1 MILVGWA
8 TAGIGQDWTG
18 AAQAPE
24 GGQLLR
30 GHQQGGLLGSL
41 EGGRTGAA
49 ATARRAPE
57 GYGVGNMTGAHQAP
71 EGWGQGW
78 TSFQMQRAHLLGRL
92 HGDWT
97 GAAAMQAA
105 EGCGVGI
112 TTGAHQAPEGQRHGY
127 LHLLGVWTGAATM
140 RAPGGQ
146 GHGWAWVGW
155 DMVTCLVHRRVNGMG
170 VLAE

>member
-78 TSFQMQRAHLLGRL
+78 TGWKLSWETGRKTVTSTNIYCILLTFLTRGLHHLQL
-92 HGDWT
+92 T
-97 GAAAMQAA
+97 
-105 EGCGVGI
+105 
-112 TTGAHQAPEGQRHGY
+112 
-127 LHLLGVWTGAATM
+127 LLAK
-140 RAPGGQ
+140 
-146 GHGWAWVGW
+146 
-155 DMVTCLVHRRVNGMG
+155 
-170 VLAE
+170 

>member
-1 MILVGWA
+1 MRAPEGCGVG
-8 TAGIGQDWTG
+8 IMTG

-57 GYGVGNMTGAHQAP
+57 GYGVGNMTGADQAP

-78 TSFQMQRAHLLGRL
+78 T
-92 HGDWT
+92 
-97 GAAAMQAA
+97 
-105 EGCGVGI
+105 
-112 TTGAHQAPEGQRHGY
+112 
-127 LHLLGVWTGAATM
+127 
-140 RAPGGQ
+140 
-146 GHGWAWVGW
+146 GWK
-155 DMVTCLVHRRVNGMG
+155 LVAS
-170 VLAE
+170 VL